1 MHVLHV
7 VCVCVSEREG
17 WPGHLCHGVFVE
29 TRGRLCGAELR
40 LPVLVSPHSYGS
52 SFFSVAGYYGLTTC
66 NEAPE
71 QVVSA
76 FLSVA
81 AL

>member
-1 MHVLHV
+1 MCCMLC
-7 VCVCVSEREG
+7 VCVCQRERG
-17 WPGHLCHGVFVE
+17 GLGTCATVCLWRPGDDFVE
-29 TRGRLCGAELR
+29 LSSGCQSWLA
-40 LPVLVSPHSYGS
+40 PDSYGS
-52 SFFSVAGYYGLTTC
+52 SFFSVAGYYELTTC